1 MSSFGSALQSGQ
13 LGPLMQQF
21 GLPEEVSVAAAQG
34 NLEAFAKAMEAFAKS
49 KKEKKSD
56 EDEDNQMDTK

>member
-21 GLPEEVSVAAAQG
+21 GLPEEVSVAATKG
-34 NLEAFAKAMEAFAKS
+34 DLEAFAKAMEAFAKS
-49 KKEKKSD
+49 KKEKGD
-56 EDEDNQMDTK
+56 DDEDNQMDTK